1 MRPIDHHIYEL
12 LLHHDCVVVPALG
25 GFLATRENARI
36 DPVKLTA
43 IPPVRKIAFNVY
55 LRNNDGLLAK
65 RLVETEQVSYP
76 EALQEIEAYVQ
87 GLLSALNKGERI
99 AIRQVGQLQYD
110 ADKNIQFEP
119 DTKSLFLTDS
129 FGLNV
134 LPVHAISVDTRRAK
148 KKSLKHKPSQSI
160 NKVKTGNRSLVSFL
174 ALGGA
179 LLWFGLNIYIVSKDH
194 YSKASLNLLDNTE
207 VNETA
212 IKQKLTPPPAVVKVE
227 TVFVAATKPDSTSII
242 PAQDKRAVVKGQ
254 SNTSSNASQ
263 TPNEK
268 ESFYL
273 IAGVFKSKE
282 NADKLTS
289 QLQLD
294 GFIGAGIVDQK
305 GGKFYVSAASFLK
318 KSDALVANDSLS
330 KINKSFWVFHR

>member
-36 DPVKLTA
+36 DSVKQTA
-43 IPPVRKIAFNVY
+43 IPPVRKIAFNIY

-65 RLVETEQVSYP
+65 RLVETEHVSYP
-76 EALQEIEAYVQ
+76 EALQEIEAYVH
-87 GLLSALNKGERI
+87 GLVSALNNGELI
-99 AIRQVGQLQYD
+99 VINQVGQLQYD
-110 ADKNIQFEP
+110 ADKNLQFEP

-134 LPVHAISVDTRRAK
+134 LPVHAITIGTHKTK
-148 KKSLKHKPSQSI
+148 KNDLSQKPSSRKT
-160 NKVKTGNRSLVSFL
+160 KVKTGNRSLVSFL

-212 IKQKLTPPPAVVKVE
+212 LKQKLTPPPVAVKVE
-227 TVFVAATKPDSTSII
+227 TVFVAATKPDSTPLSDSTVKI
-242 PAQDKRAVVKGQ
+242 AAVNGVLNA
-254 SNTSSNASQ
+254 NTITAP
-263 TPNEK
+263 TPNDQ

-273 IAGVFKSKE
+273 IAGVFRSKE
-282 NADKLTS
+282 NADRLTA

-294 GFIGAGIVDQK
+294 GFTGARIVDQK

-318 KSDALVANDSLS
+318 KTEAIEANDSLN
-330 KINKSFWVFHR
+330 KINRSYWVFHR